1 MEEES
6 MILTPYRLTGFL
18 ICREYK
24 FVIVQYP
31 HNHEQIAEA
40 IF

>member
-1 MEEES
+1 MAEES

-18 ICREYK
+18 IYIEYK
-24 FVIVQYP
+24 FVIVHYP

-40 IF
+40 FF